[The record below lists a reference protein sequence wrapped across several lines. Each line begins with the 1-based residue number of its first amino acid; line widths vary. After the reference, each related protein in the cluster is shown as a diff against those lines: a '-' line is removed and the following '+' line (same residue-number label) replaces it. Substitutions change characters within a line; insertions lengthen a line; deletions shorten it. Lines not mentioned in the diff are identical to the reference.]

1 MKKELIK
8 QILKFGV
15 VGGIAFVIDYLV
27 LYICTDFLNIYYL
40 VSAVISFT
48 VSVIFNYILSV
59 KWVFVIN
66 NNFSKRKN
74 FIIFIVL
81 SIIGLILNEIIMY
94 LMVDVINVYYMF
106 SKLISTFV
114 VMIFNFV
121 TRKVILEK

>member
-8 QILKFGV
+8 QILKFDV